1 MRPTGAIA
9 ALACALAASAAARA
23 ADVDVELVLMGVGGH
38 VRPGDPTAILVRA
51 TSSLTAPV
59 QARIEWSVRNA
70 DGDTV
75 RFTRDAAL
83 APGAPVERWVYGV
96 MPIVTTSAQGCL
108 DAVSAVRVVEVE
120 ASGASTARRAR
131 RRRRRSR
138 RSRRWSVSS
147 ATAARGCRPWRRP
160 PRTCRCR
167 RP

>member
-1 MRPTGAIA
+1 MTG
-9 ALACALAASAAARA
+9 AARA
-23 ADVDVELVLMGVGGH
+23 ATAALALAVAGAALAADADIALLRFGVGSH
-38 VRPGDPTAILVRA
+38 ARPGDPTAILVRA

-120 ASGASTARRAR
+120 DGRAVRVLGERRIDGASGEEQPQ
-131 RRRRRSR
+131 
-138 RSRRWSVSS
+138 
-147 ATAARGCRPWRRP
+147 G
-160 PRTCRCR
+160 RT
-167 RP
+167 P